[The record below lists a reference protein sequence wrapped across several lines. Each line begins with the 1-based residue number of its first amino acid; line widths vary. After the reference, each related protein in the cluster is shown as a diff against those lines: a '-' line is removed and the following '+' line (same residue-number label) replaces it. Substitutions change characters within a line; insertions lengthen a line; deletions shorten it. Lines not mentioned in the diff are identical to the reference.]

1 MRLIVHLLLLTLL
14 EKKVVWGR
22 LINCYSEPEIID
34 GVVYLIEGQDLF
46 VNCDVDTDTSS
57 TNHIGQNPNW

>member
-14 EKKVVWGR
+14 AKKVVLGR

-34 GVVYLIEGQDLF
+34 GVVYLTEGQDLF
-46 VNCDVDTDTSS
+46 VNCDVDSTSS
-57 TNHIGQNPNW
+57 TDHIGQNPNW